1 MIRPRIAFLL
11 LSAMLMLPI
20 PAHALTIQFCTPDCI
35 NDHNPVTV
43 VSAPGQTVTD
53 ANGVTTTVPIPA
65 FGLPSAAPVFTITAT
80 VTSQQSG
87 TLQKIAFN
95 PTTITANTGTTCSGT
110 APCKLEIIALS
121 DQNDFPTLKPVGGYP
136 AGVFMMGS
144 FAGTQAA
151 NNGDTISMTGEAS
164 GLGTVDGTVQP
175 VGTDVIN
182 NTPAPGAANVPVSLP
197 SSCSG
202 VTTCKFMATALKKA
216 FSTQITETVQQT
228 CGGAPDCPTQLKT
241 RINVEIKNP
250 GNRLSLPLEQVT
262 TNVDPLH
269 PEINPTEIL
278 TQKLAPQFGDVD
290 VNLLAVFA
298 NDFAV
303 AANVKMAAGDT
314 IDPSTEEVFLRVG
327 DFSMTIL
334 PGNFKKLLQGRLY
347 TFFGKVDG
355 RDVVASFARDPRNAN
370 VWQFLAGVHG
380 VHLTGVPHAPLQ
392 TSVQIG
398 VGTDVGS
405 DLVIARFF

>member
-1 MIRPRIAFLL
+1 MP
-11 LSAMLMLPI
+11 
-20 PAHALTIQFCTPDCI
+20 
-35 NDHNPVTV
+35 
-43 VSAPGQTVTD
+43 
-53 ANGVTTTVPIPA
+53 
-65 FGLPSAAPVFTITAT
+65 
-80 VTSQQSG
+80 
-87 TLQKIAFN
+87 
-95 PTTITANTGTTCSGT
+95 
-110 APCKLEIIALS
+110 KLA
-121 DQNDFPTLKPVGGYP
+121 GGYP

-151 NNGDTISMTGEAS
+151 NNGDTISMTGVAS
-164 GLGTVDGTVQP
+164 SLVPSPTGTVTTMISVDP
-175 VGTDVIN
+175 DVIN

-202 VTTCKFMATALKKA
+202 VTTCNFMATALRKA

-228 CGGAPDCPTQLKT
+228 CGGAPDCPTQLVT
-241 RINVEIKNP
+241 QISVEIKNP
-250 GNRLSLPLEQVT
+250 GNRLSLPIEQVT

-269 PEINPTEIL
+269 PEINPTKIL

-303 AANVKMAAGDT
+303 AANVKMAAGQA

-347 TFFGKVDG
+347 TFVGKVDG
-355 RDVVASFARDPRNAN
+355 RDVVASFALDPRNAN

-380 VHLTGVPHAPLQ
+380 VQLTGVPHSPQQ
-392 TSVQIG
+392 TPVQIG
-398 VGTDVGS
+398 VGHDVGS

>member
-1 MIRPRIAFLL
+1 
-11 LSAMLMLPI
+11 MLMLPI
-20 PAHALTIQFCTPDCI
+20 PAHALTIQFCTPDCV
-35 NDHNPVTV
+35 NDPNPVTV

-80 VTSQQSG
+80 VSSQQSG

-121 DQNDFPTLKPVGGYP
+121 NATDFPAQKPVGGYP

-164 GLGTVDGTVQP
+164 GLATSDSGTLTA

-202 VTTCKFMATALKKA
+202 VATCKFMATSIRKG
-216 FSTQITETVQQT
+216 FSTQITETIQQT
-228 CGGAPDCPTQLKT
+228 CGPNQAACPTQLKT
-241 RINVEIKNP
+241 RINIEIKTP
-250 GNRLSLPLEQVT
+250 GNRVSLPVEQIT
-262 TNVDPLH
+262 TNFDPDH
-269 PEINPTEIL
+269 PLVNPTAEL
-278 TQKLAPQFGDVD
+278 TKKFAPQFGDVD

-303 AANVKMAAGDT
+303 AANVKLASGEA
-314 IDPSTEEVFLRVG
+314 IDPSTEEVFVRVG

-347 TFFGKVDG
+347 TFVGKVDG